1 MLFCAGQYMTFEAEL
16 KEAFNVFDADG
27 NGFIS
32 AQELM
37 SVLNNIGESVTDEE
51 IDLMINEA
59 DLDGDGQMD
68 WDEFVKIMMY

>member
-1 MLFCAGQYMTFEAEL
+1 MTFEAEL